1 VNTPTEPQES
11 AFALSLRAFRAQLGW
26 SQGVA
31 AAYLGIAP
39 RTLEYWESGRP
50 ERVPSRVCQAGAF
63 YLLTHACKG
72 GK

>member
-1 VNTPTEPQES
+1 MNTPTEPQES

-26 SQGVA
+26 SQGVT

-39 RTLEYWESGRP
+39 RTLEYWESGKP